1 MYLTYNYNYTRYLF
15 YTSFLFLVSTIF
27 NYFYNSFYSCIF
39 NFLLF
44 LTSIFH
50 WNNPDNPF
58 LKRIDLLMVKMIALF
73 YIINTFYKNE
83 FEREFLSSL
92 GLSIII
98 FYFIEKVLDFYQ
110 NSQWVIFH
118 MSIHIYGSLLFI
130 LFLLI

>member
-15 YTSFLFLVSTIF
+15 YTSFLFLVSTLF
-27 NYFYNSFYSCIF
+27 NYFYNYFYSCIF

-44 LTSIFH
+44 LTSILH
-50 WNNPDNPF
+50 WNNPNNRF
-58 LKRIDLLMVKMIALF
+58 LKRIDLIMVKMITVF

-83 FEREFLSSL
+83 FEREFLSNL

-118 MSIHIYGSLLFI
+118 MAIHIYSALLFI
-130 LFLLI
+130 LFIFI

>member
-15 YTSFLFLVSTIF
+15 YTSFLFLVSTLF
-27 NYFYNSFYSCIF
+27 NYFYNYFYSCIF

-44 LTSIFH
+44 LTSILH
-50 WNNPDNPF
+50 WNNPNNRF
-58 LKRIDLLMVKMIALF
+58 LKRIDLIMVKMITLF

-83 FEREFLSSL
+83 FEREFLSNL

-118 MSIHIYGSLLFI
+118 ISIHIYGSLLFI
-130 LFLLI
+130 LFIFI